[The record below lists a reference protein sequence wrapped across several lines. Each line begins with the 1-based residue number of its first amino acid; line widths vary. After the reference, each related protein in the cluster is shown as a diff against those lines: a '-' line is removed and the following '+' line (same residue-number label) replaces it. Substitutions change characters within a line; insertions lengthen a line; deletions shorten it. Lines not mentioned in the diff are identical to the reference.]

1 MEKYLY
7 FVLFFISSVS
17 HSSYL
22 EYIEFRNNSSSESA
36 CAVVDKYFNS
46 TTDLYEKVYFLKAKN
61 GCYYRSEDFKKFSRD
76 EKKVFF
82 KENGQILSKYLK
94 NALDSNENPDKD
106 LLDLV
111 GVSEHYPK
119 LYERLEKKK
128 IKAYMERPV
137 VAPDENEGDVHSVSY
152 FVASD
157 YKNMIHRYLEN
168 DMPEDAERLAKEY
181 GQYPWAGDHGIKQMQ
196 EEIKIH
202 QAIIEKNRKN
212 KENKVVE
219 KADPKKVTAELTK
232 ALQEF
237 KEIEKIEPKDQIKN
251 AVEKQQI
258 VDEIL
263 QEDSILERYWLFVLA
278 IIIMFLMYFNSRRKV
293 KK

>member
-1 MEKYLY
+1 MKYSLCI
-7 FVLFFISSVS
+7 VLIIISNAAQSD
-17 HSSYL
+17 YL
-22 EYIEFRNNSSSESA
+22 DYIEYSNEFGYQSA
-36 CAVVDKYFNS
+36 CNRVDEFYSS
-46 TTDLYEKVYFLKAKN
+46 TFSLYEKAYFFGKKS
-61 GCYYRSEDFKKFSRD
+61 GCFRKTVDFKS
-76 EKKVFF
+76 
-82 KENGQILSKYLK
+82 LSKEEKVKYYK
-94 NALDSNENPDKD
+94 KYSEEKAIKVKTALDSNENPDKD

-111 GVSEHYPK
+111 GVSEHFPK

-181 GQYPWAGDHGIKQMQ
+181 GQYPWAGDHGIKKMQ
-196 EEIKIH
+196 EEIKTH

-212 KENKVVE
+212 KENKVIE
-219 KADPKKVTAELTK
+219 KTDPKKVTAELTK
-232 ALQEF
+232 ALKEF

-251 AVEKQQI
+251 AVEKQQN

-263 QEDSILERYWLFVLA
+263 QEDSTLEHYWLFVLA
-278 IIIMFLMYFNSRRKV
+278 IIIIFLMYFNSRRKV